1 MYLQHSDGMNKLE
14 IHFHVAVVLSCA
26 FLQQQ
31 KVVTS
36 ERTREREGKSE
47 KKCTEKKTHGIE
59 PVNHKE

>member
-47 KKCTEKKTHGIE
+47 KNAPKKKPME
-59 PVNHKE
+59 